1 MFSFNVYEVLRM
13 SEILS
18 TIGIL
23 LVVTGT
29 ILSLWS
35 VLGTKGDYVQTVDWH
50 DHQQENFKKD
60 KKKVIVGTILIIC
73 GSVFQIIGLFI

>member
-1 MFSFNVYEVLRM
+1 M
-13 SEILS
+13 SKILIA
-18 TIGIL
+18 IGIL

-29 ILSLWS
+29 IFSLWS
-35 VLGTKGDYVQTVDWH
+35 VLGTKGDYVQTVGWQN
-50 DHQQENFKKD
+50 HQQENFKKD